1 VKTAVMIYGF
11 TKRLQMV
18 FLHYLP

>member
-11 TKRLQMV
+11 TKRL
-18 FLHYLP
+18 